1 MPLVS
6 ATGSV
11 EQPMRFVVD
20 AWAGRLARAR
30 EHRAPWEA
38 IADECQMFYSA
49 ACGFLFDPKYRARFW
64 GANDLD
70 PTFRITLARAF
81 EVVALY
87 SPNLYW
93 DNPVRRAKPTDFV
106 TVPPELFG
114 DLQNDPQA
122 QMMFQQE
129 QQRYQAEAMQR
140 NMAAGL
146 QERILNKTPELLGLH
161 KHSRSGVIDML
172 LTGRGI
178 LKTEPARQ
186 PGSSKLLVG
195 SFHANPMQHFCD
207 PDCQDAEDGFWM
219 IEECHAPYWQVEREF
234 RLYPEGVLR
243 NAATQES
250 GNQQGANWGDSSA
263 GSATNRQTGHS
274 KDELTYYKVY
284 SRMGI
289 GLREMEGSLQHP
301 YATTLDKI
309 VGDYAYFA
317 IAPGVPYFLN
327 CPDWVFQQANVE
339 EIRARFSWPI
349 THWTEGK
356 WPYSF
361 LDAYPQNRPDDPR
374 KGYCYPLSCL
384 APGLGELKAINLLM
398 ASLLHQSW
406 MSGRTIVAVMQSAKE
421 EVEKAMKSLKDYQ
434 VIGLDQVAD
443 DLKKMIQFVEF
454 NVNTTDRYQVISM
467 LAQALDRRW
476 GVNEL
481 LYGQSGESMPRSATD
496 VNARQSNTSIR
507 PQDLSR
513 RVKDWQR
520 DVARREA
527 YGLWYATNPQDHV
540 DHLGQAGASMWG
552 KFVKSQSGERVIRQ
566 IDYQVEAENMQR
578 PDRARDGE
586 NLRNFMQAFAAP
598 MEFALQQGNVG
609 PVNAMLDLFGEVS
622 GMKMDQFKLQPPE
635 KPDPSQDPEIQ
646 AKQMEMQIEQTKAQ
660 AALKLDEMKAQL
672 QAQIDQMKAQQDLE
686 VERQKFAEQMHED
699 QEKHQQEMRQD
710 QEKHRQEML
719 QAAQEAVQRIRGM
732 QLGVQ
737 QKEEEGD
744 LKIAQVRKMA
754 MAKPKANSSNGSSK

>member
-1 MPLVS
+1 MPIVN
-6 ATGSV
+6 AFDRV
-11 EQPMRFVVD
+11 EQPMSQVVE
-20 AWAGRLARAR
+20 AWGGRLARAR
-30 EHRAPWEA
+30 EHREPWDA
-38 IADECQMFYSA
+38 VASECQMFYSA
-49 ACGFLFDPKYRARFW
+49 VCGFLFDPKYRARFW

-93 DNPVRRAKPTDFV
+93 DNPVRRARPTDFIA
-106 TVPPELFG
+106 VPPEMFG

-122 QMMFQQE
+122 QMLFQQE

-140 NMAAGL
+140 NMAAAL
-146 QERILNKTPELLGLH
+146 QERILNKTPDLLGLH
-161 KHSRSGVIDML
+161 EEARQGVIDML

-195 SFHANPMQHFCD
+195 SFNLNPMQHFVD
-207 PDCQDAEDGFWM
+207 PDCQKAKDAYWQ

-234 RLYPEGVLR
+234 RLYPQGVLR
-243 NAATQES
+243 NAATHES
-250 GNQQGANWGDSSA
+250 GNQQGAMWGDSAA
-263 GSATNRQTGHS
+263 GAANNRLTGHS

-289 GLREMEGSLQHP
+289 GLQEMDGSYQHP
-301 YATTLDKI
+301 YAVALDRI

-327 CPDWVFQQANVE
+327 CPDWVFQQASVE
-339 EIRARFSWPI
+339 EIRARFAWPI
-349 THWTEGK
+349 TFWTEGK

-361 LDAYPQNRPDDPR
+361 LDAYPQNRPDDQR
-374 KGYCYPLSCL
+374 RGYPYPLSCL

-398 ASLLHQSW
+398 ASLLNQSW
-406 MSGRTIVAVMQSAKE
+406 MSGRTIAAVMKSAAAD
-421 EVEKAMKSLKDYQ
+421 VEKALTSLKDFA
-434 VIGLDQVAD
+434 VIGLDQVSE
-443 DLKKMIQFVEF
+443 DLNKIIQFVEF
-454 NVNTTDRYQVISM
+454 RSNTTDRYQVIAM

-496 VNARQSNTSIR
+496 VQARQSNTSIR
-507 PQDLSR
+507 PQDLGR

-540 DHLGQAGASMWG
+540 DHLGQAGAAMWG

-598 MEFALQQGNVG
+598 MQLSLQAGNVE
-609 PVNAMLDLFGEVS
+609 PVNALIDLFGQVS
-622 GMKMDQFKLQPPE
+622 GMKVDQLKLQPPPP
-635 KPDPSQDPEIQ
+635 PDPSQSPEMQ
-646 AKQMEMQIEQTKAQ
+646 AKQAEIQLEQA
-660 AALKLDEMKAQL
+660 KAQL

-686 VERQKFAEQMHED
+686 TARQKFAEQMRED

-710 QEKHRQEML
+710 QEKHRQEMF
-719 QAAQEAVQRIRGM
+719 QAAQEAVERIRVM
-732 QLGVQ
+732 QLEVR
-737 QKEEEGD
+737 QKEREGD
-744 LKIAQVRKMA
+744 VKIEQARRMA
-754 MAKPKANSSNGSSK
+754 LAKPKTNGSNNRG

>member
-1 MPLVS
+1 MSIVS
-6 ATGSV
+6 TPGHV
-11 EQPMRFVVD
+11 EQPMRQIVD
-20 AWAGRLARAR
+20 AWGGRLARAR
-30 EHRAPWEA
+30 EHRAPWETV
-38 IADECQMFYSA
+38 ADECQMFYSA
-49 ACGFLFDPKYRARFW
+49 ACGFLFDPQYRARFW

-93 DNPVRRAKPTDFV
+93 DNPVRRANPTEFV
-106 TVPPELFG
+106 TVPPEIFG

-140 NMAAGL
+140 NMAAKL
-146 QERILNKTPELLGLH
+146 QERVLNKTPDLLGLH
-161 KHSRSGVIDML
+161 KHSRLGVVDML

-195 SFHANPMQHFCD
+195 SFHVNPMQHFVD
-207 PDCQDAEDGFWM
+207 PDCQDVEDAYWQ

-234 RLYPEGVLR
+234 RLEPAGVLR
-243 NAATQES
+243 NAANHES
-250 GNQQGANWGDSSA
+250 GNQQGANWGASA
-263 GSATNRQTGHS
+263 ATAATDRLQGHS

-289 GLREMEGSLQHP
+289 GLREMEGSFRHP
-301 YATTLDKI
+301 YAVALDKI
-309 VGDYAYFA
+309 VGDYAYYA

-327 CPDWVFQQANVE
+327 CPDWVFRQATVE
-339 EIRARFSWPI
+339 EIRARFAWPI
-349 THWTEGK
+349 TFWTEGK

-374 KGYCYPLSCL
+374 RGYPYPLSCL

-398 ASLLHQSW
+398 ASLLYQSW
-406 MSGRTIVAVMQSAKE
+406 MSGRTIVAVMKSAAE
-421 EVEKAMKSLKDYQ
+421 QVETAMKSLKDYQ
-434 VIGLDQVAD
+434 VISLDQLAD
-443 DLKKMIQFVEF
+443 NLKEMIQFVDA
-454 NVNTTDRYQVISM
+454 NVNTADRYQVIAM
-467 LAQALDRRW
+467 LLEALDRRW

-496 VNARQSNTSIR
+496 VQARQSNTSIR
-507 PQDLSR
+507 PQDLGR

-520 DVARREA
+520 DVARREG

-540 DHLGQAGASMWG
+540 DHLGQAGAAMWG
-552 KFVKSQSGERVIRQ
+552 RFVKAQSGERIIRQ

-598 MEFALQQGNVG
+598 MQLCLQAGNVE
-609 PVNAMLDLFGEVS
+609 PVNALIDLFGQTT
-622 GMKMDQFKLQPPE
+622 GMKVDQLKVAPPE
-635 KPDPSQDPEIQ
+635 PPDPSQSP
-646 AKQMEMQIEQTKAQ
+646 EMQIKQAELQLEQAR
-660 AALKLDEMKAQL
+660 AQL

-686 VERQKFAEQMHED
+686 ESRQKFAEQMRED
-699 QEKHQQEMRQD
+699 REKHQQEMQQD
-710 QEKHRQEML
+710 QEKHRQEMV
-719 QAAQEAVQRIRGM
+719 QEAEEAVQRIRGM
-732 QLGVQ
+732 QLQ
-737 QKEEEGD
+737 LEQKKEEGEVR
-744 LKIAQVRKMA
+744 IEQTRKMA
-754 MAKPKANSSNGSSK
+754 MAKPASNGNGKK